1 LLVHTDMNNPAGR
14 SSKPGPRGAEGV
26 PVDAPDNEAPAI
38 SPQAVSRMHR
48 AEDDRIA
55 IENSPEFTDQ
65 PLTVRDRHHD
75 PAPAAAVPSGI
86 GPGTVAYHARDDE
99 DPKNGEPNPSHR
111 ARKSPD
117 EPPRGLGDGEL
128 MEQPDSAAEARNPGA
143 K

>member
-1 LLVHTDMNNPAGR
+1 
-14 SSKPGPRGAEGV
+14 V

-38 SPQAVSRMHR
+38 SPHAVSRMHR

-65 PLTVRDRHHD
+65 PVIVRNRGHE
-75 PAPAAAVPSGI
+75 PAPPASVPSGTST
-86 GPGTVAYHARDDE
+86 GTVANHGRDDE
-99 DPKNGEPNPSHR
+99 DPKNGEPNPSHGT
-111 ARKSPD
+111 RKSPD

-128 MEQPDSAAEARNPGA
+128 MEQPDSAAEARKPGP

>member
-1 LLVHTDMNNPAGR
+1 MNNPARR
-14 SSKPGPRGAEGV
+14 SSKPGPSGPEGV

-55 IENSPEFTDQ
+55 IENSPEFSDQ
-65 PLTVRDRHHD
+65 PAIVRDGRHA
-75 PAPAAAVPSGI
+75 PAPLAPVPART
-86 GPGTVAYHARDDE
+86 GTGTGGDLHRDDE
-99 DPKNGEPNPSHR
+99 DPKNGEPNPSHS

-117 EPPRGLGDGEL
+117 EPPRGVGDGEL
-128 MEQPDSAAEARNPGA
+128 MEQPDSAAEAQKPGA